1 MRSDFYFKHLLA
13 YNSGAITAVGSHDPE
28 VSVTTVPCNKNV
40 LISAVLLSSIF
51 RTGTRLLDSVGYH
64 NYNT

>member
-13 YNSGAITAVGSHDPE
+13 YSSGTITAVGSHDPE

-40 LISAVLLSSIF
+40 LLCSIF